1 MNEASYCYVMN
12 AESMG
17 TFSNFK
23 NGERVAGLTGKDIN
37 GNWKR
42 FRFENVI
49 RHALKNFLVGFC
61 IQMLLKN
68 LLLVAK
74 PAKLL
79 KNL

>member
-37 GNWKR
+37 GDWKR

-49 RHALKNFLVGFC
+49 RLSG
-61 IQMLLKN
+61 I
-68 LLLVAK
+68 
-74 PAKLL
+74 
-79 KNL
+79 